1 MLVKMRYD
9 SLIFVG
15 LSVEQV
21 ESLEYRADKC
31 TLLKDESGGV
41 QVRGDKRCLYDLLF
55 NLSVI
60 YDIEIV

>member
-21 ESLEYRADKC
+21 ERVEYCADGC
-31 TLLKDESGGV
+31 TILKDASGGV
-41 QVRGDKRCLYDLLF
+41 QVNGKKADLYDLLF
-55 NLSVI
+55 ALSVI